1 MKLKQKF
8 TVSNLIMLITSIVLV
23 GVISVCFLIIF
34 IIKYPV
40 EELYVSRTSLL
51 NPLILSRAIGDFFQ
65 KNPTALLYV
74 IIWLLLCIIV
84 FMVTVTIITRLLSI
98 SIQKP
103 INDLTIAADNIK
115 KGDLD
120 FQVMGSGYD
129 EIDSLCES
137 FDSMRQA
144 LKRANEKEKYMQE
157 ERSLLLANLSHDL
170 KTPITS
176 IKGYI
181 DGIRDGIADTPE
193 KQRRYLNT
201 IYAKASMID
210 DMVNNL
216 SIFSKLEMS
225 KLTFNFIEGDIISFL
240 RDLLEDYRLDLEKNN
255 LKLELDIEN
264 SSAIVKIDYEKMGRV
279 FSNLIGNA
287 IKYKKNK
294 DGTLKVSSHI
304 EDNGIYVTIT
314 DDGIGINESE
324 LKKVFES
331 FYRIDT
337 ARNMNIKGSG
347 LGLGIAKQ
355 IVEKHGGKI
364 WLKSGGEGKGTTAII
379 YLPLVR

>member
-34 IIKYPV
+34 IVKYPV
-40 EELYVSRTSLL
+40 EELYVSRAALL
-51 NPLILSRAIGDFFQ
+51 NPLILSRAIGNFFQ

-84 FMVTVTIITRLLSI
+84 FTVTVTIITRLLSI

-103 INDLTIAADNIK
+103 INDLTVATDNIK

-240 RDLLEDYRLDLEKNN
+240 KDLLEDYRLDLEKNN
-255 LKLELDIEN
+255 LKLDLDIEN

-294 DGTLKVSSHI
+294 EGTLKVSSHI
-304 EDNGIYVTIT
+304 EDNGIYIAIT

-324 LKKVFES
+324 LKNVFES